1 MIKLSHNEFKVIL
14 YYKSDA
20 LPFSMPRFLMPRLMH
35 IYYACIGSKILWF
48 ARSASDINNF
58 IPLSNNPLKR
68 MHKGNKH
75 GSILSML
82 NNIFFCL
89 FYNSF
94 LFVYRFACM
103 EVMMFLI
110 LICFVS
116 IYAFFMFLFVDIF
129 YNNSVSL
136 EDNIDVFEYNVLLF
150 TISIIHLLVYAYIYL
165 CT

>member
-1 MIKLSHNEFKVIL
+1 
-14 YYKSDA
+14 
-20 LPFSMPRFLMPRLMH
+20 
-35 IYYACIGSKILWF
+35 
-48 ARSASDINNF
+48 
-58 IPLSNNPLKR
+58 
-68 MHKGNKH
+68 
-75 GSILSML
+75 
-82 NNIFFCL
+82 
-89 FYNSF
+89 
-94 LFVYRFACM
+94 M

-129 YNNSVSL
+129 YINSVSL

>member
-1 MIKLSHNEFKVIL
+1 
-14 YYKSDA
+14 
-20 LPFSMPRFLMPRLMH
+20 
-35 IYYACIGSKILWF
+35 
-48 ARSASDINNF
+48 
-58 IPLSNNPLKR
+58 
-68 MHKGNKH
+68 
-75 GSILSML
+75 
-82 NNIFFCL
+82 
-89 FYNSF
+89 
-94 LFVYRFACM
+94 
-103 EVMMFLI
+103 MFLI